1 MIAQKHGSELEL
13 AGREGGRRPTG
24 VPANS
29 NAEKPDPEVMPKRN
43 RRRLTQ
49 ACKEKILRTIEGI
62 KSDGS
67 RSVGA
72 YLRKEGLYYSAVS
85 KWAQELKDD
94 RLGERKP
101 GPKQRSRDALVLENK
116 KLRRKLEQTEKKLK
130 KTELIVDLQKK
141 LSTVLGIEMTE
152 SYGKEEE
159 L

>member
-1 MIAQKHGSELEL
+1 MISQKHESELEL
-13 AGREGGRRPTG
+13 AGMEGGRRPTG

-29 NAEKPDPEVMPKRN
+29 NAEKPDPEVIPTRK
-43 RRRLTQ
+43 RRRLTR
-49 ACKEKILRTIEGI
+49 AYKEKVLRTVEEI
-62 KSDGS
+62 KSDDS

-85 KWAQELKDD
+85 KWAQELKNGS
-94 RLGERKP
+94 LKEKKT
-101 GPKQRSRDALVLENK
+101 GPKQNSREALVSENK
-116 KLRRKLEQTEKKLK
+116 QLRRKLEQVEKKLR

-152 SYGKEEE
+152 NCDKEEE